1 MSSPAAV
8 PAPSTFGPQP
18 AFPDAP
24 YVTAAPVGGVAPAL
38 GVSGACGCPNVIVD
52 EVRLPLGNNLMESC
66 APLPVGYQSV
76 FDPTLNA
83 LAPVPSQV
91 SPVLPV
97 PAIAT
102 APSAAPVPAET
113 EPASIE
119 TSVKPA
125 GQVSLGEVQGMYL
138 PFDYG
143 QVNYPGASFPYF
155 QTQKGAAVS
164 PGQST
169 VVDRVS
175 HVLGNIRN
183 DLMRTVGYRYGAA
196 VTPSQAAALERLKQ
210 LRMPSTYRR
219 MAGSVNATRE
229 AAYARL
235 RPFWMQK
242 MNQSVTGAQVHDESA
257 FRRWADSLL
266 NRFETDAIGMQ
277 VSPVTAIAPVAPLQP
292 VALPWYRTFPGILL
306 LVLLSVAAIGG
317 VSYLLLRRYAKNRI
331 ENIKDMIKERI
342 RSVRE

>member
-24 YVTAAPVGGVAPAL
+24 YVIASPVGGVAPSV
-38 GVSGACGCPNVIVD
+38 GVSGGCGCPNIIVD

-76 FDPTLNA
+76 FDPTLNS
-83 LAPVPSQV
+83 LAPVPTV
-91 SPVLPV
+91 VPAVVAAAPV

-102 APSAAPVPAET
+102 APAAAPVPDAPVQDAT
-113 EPASIE
+113 K
-119 TSVKPA
+119 TA

-155 QTQKGAAVS
+155 QTQKGAVVVPKQGS
-164 PGQST
+164 

-175 HVLGNIRN
+175 QVFGNMRN
-183 DLMRTVGYRYGAA
+183 DLMRTVGYRYGAT
-196 VTPSQAAALERLKQ
+196 VTPSQAAALERLRQ
-210 LRMPSTYRR
+210 VRNSNIARR
-219 MAGSVNATRE
+219 SAGAVNATKE

-242 MNQSVTGAQVHDESA
+242 MNQSVMGPQVHNETA
-257 FRRWADSLL
+257 FRQWADPIL
-266 NRFETDAIGMQ
+266 NRMGMQ
-277 VSPVTAIAPVAPLQP
+277 VAPAAPVEPIAPIQVA
-292 VALPWYRTFPGILL
+292 VSLPWYRTFPGILL

-317 VSYLLLRRYAKNRI
+317 VSYLLLRRFARNKI
-331 ENIKDMIKERI
+331 DEIKESIKDRIKSMRQ
-342 RSVRE
+342 